1 MSDAV
6 TPVAAGK
13 LLNAAPSAIVPD
25 RWRVD
30 VADEVLGDRRRALE
44 EQFFTQHNEQL
55 RQQLRQSREKQA
67 SREALA
73 RVAGDAHPEV
83 LDKLVELGI
92 SPETWAALEIVPL
105 IEVAW
110 ADAQLEEKE
119 RSAVLAAA
127 EANGITTGSPSHE
140 LLEDWL
146 THRPDGRL
154 LAAWGE
160 YIVDL
165 CANLDPGQKD
175 ALRDEILGRAR
186 TVAEAAGGFLGLGS
200 KISRE
205 EEVVLQQ
212 LARPFER

>member
-1 MSDAV
+1 
-6 TPVAAGK
+6 VAE
-13 LLNAAPSAIVPD
+13 N
-25 RWRVD
+25 
-30 VADEVLGDRRRALE
+30 VLGDRRKALE
-44 EQFFTQHNEQL
+44 EQFFTQQNEKL
-55 RQQLRQSREKQA
+55 RQQLRKSQEKQA
-67 SREALA
+67 SRDALA

-92 SPETWAALEIVPL
+92 SPETWAAIEIVPL

-110 ADAQLEEKE
+110 ADAQLDAKE

-127 EANGITTGSPSHE
+127 EANGITAGSPGHE

-154 LAAWGE
+154 LATWGE
-160 YIVDL
+160 YIVGL
-165 CANLDPGQKD
+165 CASLDPAERD

-212 LARPFER
+212 LERPFGR

>member
-1 MSDAV
+1 M
-6 TPVAAGK
+6 
-13 LLNAAPSAIVPD
+13 
-25 RWRVD
+25 
-30 VADEVLGDRRRALE
+30 ADEVLGDRRKALE
-44 EQFFTQHNEQL
+44 EQFFTKHNEEL
-55 RQQLRQSREKQA
+55 RQRLRQSQEKRA

-83 LDKLVELGI
+83 LDRLVELGI
-92 SPETWAALEIVPL
+92 GPETWAALEIVPL
-105 IEVAW
+105 VEVAW
-110 ADAQLEEKE
+110 ADARLQDKE

-127 EANGITTGSPSHE
+127 EANGITPGSPSHK

-146 THRPDGRL
+146 RHRPDARL
-154 LAAWGE
+154 LGAWAE
-160 YIVDL
+160 YIVGL
-165 CANLDPGQKD
+165 CANLGPEQRD

-186 TVAEAAGGFLGLGS
+186 SVAEAAGGFLGLGS

>member
-1 MSDAV
+1 
-6 TPVAAGK
+6 VAE
-13 LLNAAPSAIVPD
+13 N
-25 RWRVD
+25 
-30 VADEVLGDRRRALE
+30 VLGDRRKALE
-44 EQFFTQHNEQL
+44 EQFFTKQNERL
-55 RQQLRQSREKQA
+55 RQQLRESQQKQA

-92 SPETWAALEIVPL
+92 GPETWAALEIVPL

-110 ADAQLEEKE
+110 ADAQLDEKE

-127 EANGITTGSPSHE
+127 ETNGITPGSPGHE

-146 THRPDGRL
+146 THRPDARL
-154 LAAWGE
+154 LGAWGE
-160 YIVDL
+160 YIVGL
-165 CANLDPGQKD
+165 CADLDPAQKH

-186 TVAEAAGGFLGLGS
+186 SVAEAAGGFLGLGN

-212 LARPFER
+212 LAKPFER

>member
-1 MSDAV
+1 MAE
-6 TPVAAGK
+6 K
-13 LLNAAPSAIVPD
+13 
-25 RWRVD
+25 
-30 VADEVLGDRRRALE
+30 VLGDRRKALE
-44 EQFFTQHNEQL
+44 EQFFTKHNEQL
-55 RQQLRQSREKQA
+55 RQRLLKSQEKQA

-92 SPETWAALEIVPL
+92 GPETWAALEIVPL

-110 ADAQLEEKE
+110 ANAQVEAKE

-127 EANGITTGSPSHE
+127 ESNGITAGSPSHR
-140 LLEDWL
+140 LLENWL
-146 THRPDGRL
+146 THRPDARL
-154 LAAWGE
+154 LGAWAE
-160 YIVDL
+160 YIVGL
-165 CANLDPGQKD
+165 CADLDPAQRD

-200 KISRE
+200 KISPE
-205 EEVVLQQ
+205 EEVVLHQ